1 MAGNYSIFYKRVS
14 GLENCNFEELQVPIQ
29 NSIIEKMILKK
40 KIVDKKEFT
49 EIELVFSLSEAEE
62 KKYGEDFF
70 PMIEEAE
77 NIMKKLPLFLLHKG
91 FQIDK
96 FIFEELS
103 GENPPRP
110 DAVASGFIV
119 LENQSTQK
127 NIKKLSDTDFIG
139 FEALQT
145 NLDLIYLQKLI
156 SIPDQAFRFQS
167 FYEMLLHIDATKKD
181 GQTAPLT
188 QKQLYEFLSK
198 DPFIKK
204 INVNMKNKHFN
215 ENKNYVLDD
224 FSYLRNLIAHLD
236 ECRVDPDKAESRF
249 EEFLCDYNK
258 RINRDMPKIIQ
269 YIMHLIIDN
278 SEQIDER
285 R

>member
-1 MAGNYSIFYKRVS
+1 MARNYSVFYKRVS
-14 GLENCNFEELQVPIQ
+14 GMENCNFEELQVPIQ
-29 NSIIEKMILKK
+29 NNVIEKMILKK
-40 KIVDKKEFT
+40 KIEDKKEFT

-62 KKYGEDFF
+62 KKYAEDFF
-70 PMIEEAE
+70 LMIEEAE
-77 NIMKKLPLFLLHKG
+77 NLIKKLPLFLLHKG
-91 FQIDK
+91 FQLDK
-96 FIFEELS
+96 FILEELS
-103 GENPPRP
+103 GGNPPRP
-110 DAVASGFIV
+110 GKVASGFIV
-119 LENQSTQK
+119 LEKQPTQK
-127 NIKKLSDTDFIG
+127 NTKKLSDTDVIG

-167 FYEMLLHIDATKKD
+167 LYEMLLHIDATKKD

-188 QKQLYEFLSK
+188 QGELYNFLLE
-198 DPFIKK
+198 DPFIEK

-224 FSYLRNLIAHLD
+224 FSYLRNLIAHL
-236 ECRVDPDKAESRF
+236 ETCRVDPDKAESRF

-278 SEQIDER
+278 SEQFDER